1 MLFDILKCL
10 ASFFNIFEAHKK
22 VWKAEMGE
30 TDGQTDQQTD
40 AVLFDETGKGI
51 IRKEL

>member
-1 MLFDILKCL
+1 MFSK
-10 ASFFNIFEAHKK
+10 FFNIFEAHKK

-40 AVLFDETGKGI
+40 AVLFDETGRGI
-51 IRKEL
+51 IRKKL